1 MSFTSNG
8 ASGADALAEELL
20 TRIAALADSDDVAD
34 VERAARALADDR
46 AQTHGRLAASGRLV
60 EQISALHGLVAVRA
74 RPHEVVEAVARG
86 ALALLA
92 ADFGTVRLGDPD
104 EPTVLVTAAAGGE
117 NHLAEARSPGAHA
130 GAHAP
135 AGGGGRSVAAVPL
148 HEDGEPAGSILVGTR
163 VPGRVF
169 TAVDRELLRR
179 YGELAGLVLAASRA
193 GDAARRAFVD
203 PLTGLPG
210 RELFLD
216 RLENALARSQRDGH
230 EVTVLFI
237 DLDRFKLVNDSL
249 GHFAGDALLSQV
261 AERLAIGLRRSDTI
275 GRVGGDEFVALL
287 HDGDGRR
294 NPRRVAERLIAALQE
309 AFTVEGR
316 EVFVSA
322 SIGIASGD
330 QAAEDLLRQADV
342 AMYRAKRLGTGRWVV
357 FEPSMQAEALERLEL
372 EADLRHAVERD
383 ELELRYQPILE
394 LNSDHRIVAV
404 EALLRWRHPTRGLLS
419 PVDFIPLAEE
429 TGLIVAM
436 GRWVLDEACRQAAEW
451 QRRYPPPPGGQPLA
465 ISVNLSGVQLA
476 RPELVD
482 EVRDALAGRIDP
494 ATLILEITETVVMQ
508 EGDAVIER
516 LHALK
521 ELGIR
526 LAIDDFGTGYS
537 SLRYLS
543 RFRADILKIAK
554 PFVDGIGRQSAEEA
568 ALSRAIVDLGTVLEL
583 QTVAEG
589 IELYEQEVELQSL
602 GCQLG
607 QGFLF
612 SRPLDAAALEALL
625 DERAGRAAVA

>member
-1 MSFTSNG
+1 MTATSNG
-8 ASGADALAEELL
+8 ASGADVLAEELL
-20 TRIAALADSDDVAD
+20 TRIATLTVSDEAAG
-34 VERAARALADDR
+34 VERVARVLVDDCAR
-46 AQTHGRLAASGRLV
+46 TRERLATASRLV
-60 EQISALHGLVAVRA
+60 EQISALHDLVGTRA
-74 RPHEVVEAVARG
+74 RTQDVVEAVVQG
-86 ALALLA
+86 AVALLG

-104 EPTVLVTAAAGGE
+104 EPTVLVTVAAGSE
-117 NHLAEARSPGAHA
+117 SQLAEARAPGT
-130 GAHAP
+130 
-135 AGGGGRSVAAVPL
+135 GGRTVAAVPL
-148 HEDGEPAGSILVGTR
+148 HEDGEPTGSLLVGTR

-169 TAVDRELLRR
+169 TAADRELLRR

-216 RLENALARSQRDGH
+216 RLENALARAHRDGD
-230 EVTVLFI
+230 EVTVLFV

-249 GHFAGDALLSQV
+249 GHLAGDVVLSQV
-261 AERLAIGLRRSDTI
+261 AERLVVSLRRADTI
-275 GRVGGDEFVALL
+275 GRIGGDEFVALL

-294 NPRRVAERLIAALQE
+294 NPRRVAERLIASLQE
-309 AFTVEGR
+309 AFVVEGR
-316 EVFVSA
+316 EVFISA
-322 SIGIASGD
+322 SVGIASGD
-330 QAAEDLLRQADV
+330 QAAADLLRQADV
-342 AMYRAKRLGTGRWVV
+342 AMYRAKRLGKGRWVV
-357 FEPSMQAEALERLEL
+357 FEPSMQSEALERLEL
-372 EADLRHAVERD
+372 EADLRRAVERD

-394 LNSDHRIVAV
+394 LNGARRIVAV
-404 EALLRWRHPTRGLLS
+404 EALLRWRHPTRGLLA
-419 PVDFIPLAEE
+419 PADFIPLAEE
-429 TGLIVAM
+429 TGLIVPM
-436 GRWVLDEACRQAAEW
+436 GRWVLNEACRRAAEW
-451 QRRYPPPPGGQPLA
+451 QRRYPPPPGEQPLA

-476 RPELVD
+476 HGDLVD
-482 EVRDALAGRIDP
+482 EVRDALSGRIDP

-521 ELGIR
+521 DVGIR

-554 PFVDGIGRQSAEEA
+554 PFIDGLGRQSAEET

-589 IELYEQEVELQSL
+589 IELREQEVELQGL

-612 SRPLDAAALEALL
+612 SRPLDAAALEALF
-625 DERAGRAAVA
+625 DEFGGRAAVA